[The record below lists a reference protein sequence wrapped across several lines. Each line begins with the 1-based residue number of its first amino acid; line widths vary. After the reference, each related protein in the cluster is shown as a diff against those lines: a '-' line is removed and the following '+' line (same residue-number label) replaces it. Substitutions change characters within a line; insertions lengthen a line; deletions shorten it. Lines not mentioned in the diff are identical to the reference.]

1 MAAIDSAARM
11 DVAPSDVTHTVVM
24 ALPTDRPTDLRMV
37 PAALGPAI
45 RNSRCIQCLSI
56 HRDFTRCRS
65 TVAGTVDTMDI
76 IIAIDELNQLAMV
89 KIFRVG
95 NPDR

>member
-1 MAAIDSAARM
+1 
-11 DVAPSDVTHTVVM
+11 
-24 ALPTDRPTDLRMV
+24 
-37 PAALGPAI
+37 
-45 RNSRCIQCLSI
+45 
-56 HRDFTRCRS
+56 
-65 TVAGTVDTMDI
+65 VAGTVDTMDI